1 MGYKTGKK
9 SKLTIDSAFD
19 IRMLIVPVYL
29 SFPHIRLSLKPRH
42 NSKSSLNPP
51 PKSEK
56 DNTYINL
63 YILSSSIKCTNWKK
77 KRVGREAEV

>member
-9 SKLTIDSAFD
+9 SKLTIDSASD
-19 IRMLIVPVYL
+19 ICILIVSVYL
-29 SFPHIRLSLKPRH
+29 SFPHIWLHLKSRH
-42 NSKSSLNPP
+42 NSKFSLNPP

-63 YILSSSIKCTNWKK
+63 YILSSSIKCTNWQK
-77 KRVGREAEV
+77 KRVRRGAEA